1 MSSASSTAAVL
12 LRHTDTHTHTS
23 THTNTHTHKR
33 THTQT
38 HTQVVCVMF
47 DEPVT
52 LSLLKVWNY
61 AKTPGRGVRDFHLCI
76 DDVRFY
82 IPPLPLPPP

>member
-1 MSSASSTAAVL
+1 
-12 LRHTDTHTHTS
+12 
-23 THTNTHTHKR
+23 
-33 THTQT
+33 
-38 HTQVVCVMF
+38 MF

-82 IPPLPLPPP
+82 IPPLPLPDDVRFYIPPLPLPPP